1 MEAELPL
8 TDFSEGTAQGIPL
21 TETQQDVRPASVFL
35 LWRSLAGLQTGMV
48 AGLAVLVFHML
59 DGVMRG
65 DGMWSFP
72 NLISSAFF
80 PSRALSVSLR
90 WQTLSGIALHF
101 LIAGLL
107 GVVFSVFLARYL
119 YRPFR
124 CRITALLLALVWY
137 YGACRYLWPAINPA
151 VVVFQP
157 FPGMVLGHVLY
168 GVCMGLYP
176 RFVFDL
182 GYLHPPPA

>member
-1 MEAELPL
+1 L
-8 TDFSEGTAQGIPL
+8 TDFSDVSAQGAPVI
-21 TETQQDVRPASVFL
+21 ETQRDVRPASVFL
-35 LWRSLAGLQTGMV
+35 LWRSLAGLQTGIV

-59 DGVMRG
+59 DGVLRAES
-65 DGMWSFP
+65 MWSFP

-90 WQTLSGIALHF
+90 WETLSGVALHF
-101 LIAGLL
+101 LISGLL
-107 GVVFSVFLARYL
+107 GLVFSIFLARYL

-124 CRITALLLALVWY
+124 CRLIALFLALVWY
-137 YGACRYLWPAINPA
+137 YGACRFLWPAINPA

-157 FPGMVLGHVLY
+157 FPGMVLGHVLF

-182 GYLHPPPA
+182 GYLQPPPA